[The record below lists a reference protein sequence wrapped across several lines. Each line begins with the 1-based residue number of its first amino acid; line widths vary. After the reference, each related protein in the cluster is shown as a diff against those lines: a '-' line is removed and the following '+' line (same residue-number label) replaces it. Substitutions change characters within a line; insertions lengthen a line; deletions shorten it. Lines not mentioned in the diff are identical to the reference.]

1 MKIQKT
7 LSLLFFFFFSFFPI
21 LFADELRLVDS
32 LQTQFIDKLQEG
44 NGHFIQGKLVN
55 VGQNL
60 VSKREKLANEQK
72 PFAIV
77 LSCSDSRVAPEMI
90 FDQGL
95 GDLFVIRV
103 AGNVLNSD
111 NIASIEYAVKKL
123 EAHLIIVMG
132 HDSCGAIQSA
142 INSSN
147 SSTVISPALERLNSS
162 IRKNIL
168 IGEGS
173 LDNSASGNGYYQAA
187 FANARG
193 VIKSLLKESQLLE
206 SQFERKRIVIV
217 PAIYS
222 IESGR
227 VEFGK
232 PAS

>member
-7 LSLLFFFFFSFFPI
+7 FWVLFFFLFYSSIFS
-21 LFADELRLVDS
+21 FADELRLVDS
-32 LQTQFIDKLQEG
+32 LQSQFIEKLQDG
-44 NGHFIQGKLVN
+44 NRRFIQGKLVN
-55 VGQNL
+55 INQNL

-77 LSCSDSRVAPEMI
+77 LSCSDSRVSPEMV

-103 AGNVLNSD
+103 AGNVLNSE
-111 NIASIEYAVKKL
+111 NIASIEYAVKML
-123 EAHLIIVMG
+123 DAHLIIVMG

-142 INSSN
+142 VNSSN
-147 SSTVISPALERLNSS
+147 SSAVVSPALERLNSS

-173 LDNSASGNGYYQAA
+173 LDGSAAGNGYYQAS

-193 VIKSLLKESQLLE
+193 AIKLLLKESQFLE
-206 SQFERKRIVIV
+206 SQFERKRIIIV

-222 IESGR
+222 VESGK

>member
-1 MKIQKT
+1 MKIQKIVFVFF
-7 LSLLFFFFFSFFPI
+7 LFFFSYSTFSF
-21 LFADELRLVDS
+21 ADDLRLVDS
-32 LQTQFIDKLQEG
+32 LQTQFIEKLQEG
-44 NGHFIQGKLVN
+44 NGRFIQGKLVN
-55 VGQNL
+55 INQNL
-60 VSKREKLANEQK
+60 VSKREKFANDQK

-77 LSCSDSRVAPEMI
+77 LSCSDSRVPPEMI

-132 HDSCGAIQSA
+132 HDSCGAVQAA
-142 INSSN
+142 INSST

-173 LDNSASGNGYYQAA
+173 LDNGASGNGYYQAA

-206 SQFERKRIVIV
+206 SQFERKRIVII

-222 IESGR
+222 VESGR